1 MGLFNF
7 FIGISIFTC
16 CLIIFNDAEKEER
29 KNNTSELKTPQ
40 ILKLILARLTGK
52 YVKPNL
58 RSTSTPKEIENKV
71 DVNEYFQSPKVKT
84 EVNQTA
90 VKRPSLFVTSK
101 VKEGEKLLRP
111 IRGHDTQN
119 SLEKIATTTTSNL
132 HLNST
137 LRAPK
142 ESQSRSINI
151 TDRAIAAKQQGSARC
166 STTPGSRMYCSL
178 DISNQEKYP
187 NRTIINHTLI
197 DLRFSLFRVSFDQ
210 EKSIVH

>member
-84 EVNQTA
+84 EVNQTV
-90 VKRPSLFVTSK
+90 VKYASLFVTSK
-101 VKEGEKLLRP
+101 VKVSENFLRP

-119 SLEKIATTTTSNL
+119 SLEKITTTTTSNL

-137 LRAPK
+137 LSATK
-142 ESQSRSINI
+142 ESQSRSNNI
-151 TDRAIAAKQQGSARC
+151 TVRAIAAKQQGSARC

-187 NRTIINHTLI
+187 NRNTNYQPYV
-197 DLRFSLFRVSFDQ
+197 D
-210 EKSIVH
+210 